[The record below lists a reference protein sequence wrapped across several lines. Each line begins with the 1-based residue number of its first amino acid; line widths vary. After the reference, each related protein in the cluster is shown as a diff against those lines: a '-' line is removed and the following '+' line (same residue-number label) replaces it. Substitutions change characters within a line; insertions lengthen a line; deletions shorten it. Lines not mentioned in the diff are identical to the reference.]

1 MVRNGSIPKVK
12 ESRTKRR
19 SDVLGLPRQPM
30 IDWGSYD
37 FHPVVHLPDEYEVR
51 DFTTG
56 DYSPSKLEYDIGRYD
71 ELRPGMYATELFAGA
86 RFLHVGIDIG
96 APVGTPCMAFA
107 NGEISHFGYN
117 PADGDYGN
125 VVITKHRLDGAT
137 IWALYGHLDAASI
150 IGKSVGQRVTAGQVI
165 CHMGP
170 REENGGWD
178 PHLHFQLS
186 YTEPETHDLPG
197 VVDPKDREDALAK
210 YPDPR
215 LVLGPIY

>member
-1 MVRNGSIPKVK
+1 LHGICERRN
-12 ESRTKRR
+12 
-19 SDVLGLPRQPM
+19 L
-30 IDWGSYD
+30 Y
-37 FHPVVHLPDEYEVR
+37 
-51 DFTTG
+51 
-56 DYSPSKLEYDIGRYD
+56 
-71 ELRPGMYATELFAGA
+71 
-86 RFLHVGIDIG
+86 
-96 APVGTPCMAFA
+96 
-107 NGEISHFGYN
+107 FGYN

-150 IGKSVGQRVTAGQVI
+150 IGKSVGQRVTAGEVI

-170 REENGGWD
+170 REENRGWD